1 MSIGYMNPV
10 DEITSGKVDT
20 PLLLTTTGALFTKS
34 ISYPCEIY
42 DFYIRIAVATAG
54 TIMVAL
60 RRTAFNQAPQV
71 TNLATITI
79 TGAQQPNVVYRNN
92 LLANNRVIRCFVGDL
107 ITCQLVAG
115 GTAGEAI
122 VTLLAR
128 RSQAPILNAAA
139 IPNYNEVTT

>member
-20 PLLLTTTGALFTKS
+20 PLELTATGPLFTKS
-34 ISYPCEIY
+34 IVYPCEIY
-42 DFYIRIAVATAG
+42 DFFVRIAVASTG
-54 TIMVAL
+54 TIMIAL
-60 RRTAFNQAPQV
+60 RRTPFNSAPQV

-79 TGAQQPNVVYRNN
+79 TGTQAANVVYRNN
-92 LLANNRVIRCFVGDL
+92 LLANNRVIRCVVGDL
-107 ITCQLVAG
+107 ITCQLVAA
-115 GTAGEAI
+115 GTAGEGI

-128 RSQAPILNAAA
+128 RSQGPIYNAAA